1 MQSKFCFKRK
11 FEVLQ
16 FLIPAITLACI
27 QRHTRAIVETAVT
40 VQTQRSNTL
49 RHVELNELQNIFF
62 FFLKLLAGRKYTSY
76 NC

>member
-49 RHVELNELQNIFF
+49 RHVELNELQNTYI
-62 FFLKLLAGRKYTSY
+62 FLKLLAGRKYTSY